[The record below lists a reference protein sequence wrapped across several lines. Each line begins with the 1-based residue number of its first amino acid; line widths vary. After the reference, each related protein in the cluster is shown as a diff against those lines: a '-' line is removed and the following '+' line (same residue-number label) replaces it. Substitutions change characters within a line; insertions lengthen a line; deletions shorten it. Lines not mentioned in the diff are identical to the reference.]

1 MRHKRI
7 YLNLCDVL
15 NVGPS
20 MTGGAGIAQ
29 SGSLTTG
36 GVSATSSATSG
47 AMLTGPIDGMAPT
60 DAGLSGGT
68 ELLLGSGS
76 MGGTEVLLPRGCRLA
91 LNPVW
96 TLGDKTIKITAAEVR
111 EIQCGMCREKC
122 KYAGGIPMT
131 TESSKTGG
139 ITGDLANNAG
149 ACLEEIDR
157 EVLAGM
163 VAFEVEYYKQALAA
177 GWTERQAWK
186 LLLSK
191 KGRF

>member
-7 YLNLCDVL
+7 YLNRCDVL

-20 MTGGAGIAQ
+20 VTGGASIAR
-29 SGSLTTG
+29 SRSLTTED
-36 GVSATSSATSG
+36 VSAASSVSRGT
-47 AMLTGPIDGMAPT
+47 MLTGPIDGMAP
-60 DAGLSGGT
+60 AGTRLSGGT
-68 ELLLGSGS
+68 EVLPGSGS
-76 MGGTEVLLPRGCRLA
+76 MGVTEVLLPRGCRLA
-91 LNPVW
+91 LNPAW
-96 TLGDKTIKITAAEVR
+96 TLGEKTIKITAAEVR

-131 TESSKTGG
+131 TETSKAGG
-139 ITGDLANNAG
+139 ITGELAKKAG
-149 ACLEEIDR
+149 DCLEEIDR

-163 VAFEVEYYKQALAA
+163 VAFEVEYYKRALAA
-177 GWTERQAWK
+177 GWSEPRAWE